1 MNNST
6 LKSTL
11 VGAALSLC
19 FLTPAAQAQSARPSR
34 DTSVG
39 HSIAMQGNAALRM
52 IREEMKSAVR
62 VMKPVLPAR
71 PRKVSAPA
79 AAAPSAGPGASL
91 AANAACAK

>member
-11 VGAALSLC
+11 VAAALSLS
-19 FLTPAAQAQSARPSR
+19 FLTPAAQAQSAKPSR
-34 DTSVG
+34 DSGVG
-39 HSIAMQGNAALRM
+39 HSIAAQGNAALRL

-79 AAAPSAGPGASL
+79 ATAPATGPGASL
-91 AANAACAK
+91 SANAACAK

>member
-1 MNNST
+1 MNNSA

-11 VGAALSLC
+11 VAAALSLS
-19 FLTPAAQAQSARPSR
+19 FLAPAATAQSARPSR

-39 HSIAMQGNAALRM
+39 HAIAAQGNAALRL

-62 VMKPVLPAR
+62 VVKPMLPAR

-79 AAAPSAGPGASL
+79 ATAPSAGPGASL